1 MFLHL
6 VSPTVI
12 VILTVIQ
19 VHYFH
24 KRFIASLQQHPTGA
38 GQQRVNHTETAALGS
53 KAHSQRRGS
62 NSSLRRSVDPAGGA
76 EPSPPVAGTTD
87 FETSVRD
94 LVRISFRKIKNKS
107 EYIFKRFKT
116 VFWRFLEL
124 HIMKAVYIA
133 AFVCSVSEVC
143 VLHIVFVG
151 FCVLGATSRK
161 AIQVV
166 ISRIISFI
174 VTIIVLSKMI
184 YQIEYLDH
192 SKNNVTCVSIV
203 WTFSVPI
210 SLLRMLFSLQGNRTG
225 NNAEW
230 IGLNKADRLEGGL
243 MGLLRTYIIYMVIVT
258 MHAVISLR
266 QLQMRVKIGENS
278 ANLPKLLFQN
288 ITRADAEKD
297 LVGLIKYLLN
307 FGFYKFGIEI
317 SLIALVSSI
326 TYRQDIVAVVYAV
339 WLVVLLILKRSQCAK
354 LWGIFQSF
362 FAISILLQY
371 IVLVGLPPS
380 ICNGKIVQRIA
391 YI

>member
-1 MFLHL
+1 M
-6 VSPTVI
+6 
-12 VILTVIQ
+12 ILTVIQ

-24 KRFIASLQQHPTGA
+24 NRFIASLQQHPTGA
-38 GQQRVNHTETAALGS
+38 GQHRVNHTETTALDS

-62 NSSLRRSVDPAGGA
+62 NSSLRRSTDPAGGA
-76 EPSPPVAGTTD
+76 EPSQPVAGTTD

-192 SKNNVTCVSIV
+192 SKYNVTCVSIV
-203 WTFSVPI
+203 YHLSVPI
-210 SLLRMLFSLQGNRTG
+210 SLLSMLFTLQNDNRTA

-317 SLIALVSSI
+317 SLIALVSTI

-362 FAISILLQY
+362 YAISILLQY

-380 ICNGKIVQRIA
+380 ICAGKIVRKMHI
-391 YI
+391 